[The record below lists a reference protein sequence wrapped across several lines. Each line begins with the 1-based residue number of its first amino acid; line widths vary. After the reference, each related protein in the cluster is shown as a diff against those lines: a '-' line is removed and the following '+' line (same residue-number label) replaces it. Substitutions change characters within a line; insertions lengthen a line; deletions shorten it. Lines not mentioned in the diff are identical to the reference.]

1 MPFLLHFFYLKG
13 GLKMQK
19 LLSAREV
26 ADLFGDDV
34 QTVYRLAR
42 NGILPFV
49 KLGNRKIK
57 FAPEQIEEFIRQ
69 GGYNKGA

>member
-1 MPFLLHFFYLKG
+1 
-13 GLKMQK
+13 MQK

-42 NGILPFV
+42 NNILPFV

-57 FAPEQIEEFIRQ
+57 FSPEQIDEFIKQ
-69 GGYNKGA
+69 GGYKEAK